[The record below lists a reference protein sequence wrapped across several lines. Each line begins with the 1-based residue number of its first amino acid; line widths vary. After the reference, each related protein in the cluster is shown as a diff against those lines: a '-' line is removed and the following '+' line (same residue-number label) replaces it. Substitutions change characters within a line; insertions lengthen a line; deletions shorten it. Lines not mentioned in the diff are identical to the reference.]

1 MERLYDVAVCL
12 ISLIDVMFFCGTH
25 KGMRNHQLE
34 HPFVMVQK
42 KPALICLCYHL
53 VLGLEANL

>member
-1 MERLYDVAVCL
+1 MEGLYDVVVCL
-12 ISLIDVMFFCGTH
+12 ISLIDGMFFCGTH

-34 HPFVMVQK
+34 HPSGMVQK
-42 KPALICLCYHL
+42 KPALICLCYRF